1 MVEDLLVHEVQSRT
15 APPRRRSRTRNSV
28 TPNNTKDKV
37 YSELFQSI
45 AERLAGQLTAI
56 RTLFESSQKEHSG
69 SALMINCGG
78 DSLYC
83 LTAEHVLSPSKR
95 EPPSTAKV
103 LHNYHIEHMS
113 SAGPSGSKM
122 VPLRRKYF
130 RIEDLDVALS
140 ESAFSGTALVTNSS
154 LAAPVSTFE
163 DTPSIQSL
171 QPEDLLLIAGF
182 PSAKVTELQFMRE
195 AKYGLH
201 GYFFKAKDI
210 TSNDPDEHHYRIT
223 GNPMDFEP
231 HGMSGSPVWL
241 IRKLGATESE
251 QAGCVLDPL
260 KGDRSEFRL
269 IFFGVVVR
277 YLSKEKSF
285 VAVCG
290 EICAQFVRK
299 GLEVM
304 PKIRDSDEHQQI
316 MDVVR
321 DKTDSPFS

>member
-1 MVEDLLVHEVQSRT
+1 M
-15 APPRRRSRTRNSV
+15 

-56 RTLFESSQKEHSG
+56 RTLFESGKKEHSG

-78 DSLYC
+78 DLLYC

-103 LHNYHIEHMS
+103 RHNYHVEHMS
-113 SAGPSGSKM
+113 IDGPSGQNL
-122 VPLRRKYF
+122 VPLRPKHF
-130 RIEDLDVALS
+130 LVEDLDIALS
-140 ESAFSGTALVTNSS
+140 ESMFSGTALVTNPS

-163 DTPSIQSL
+163 HTPSIQSL

-182 PSAKVTELQFMRE
+182 PGVKVTELPFMKE

-210 TSNDPDEHHYRIT
+210 TSNDPDEHHFRVT
-223 GNPMDFEP
+223 GNPIDFEP
-231 HGMSGSPVWL
+231 LGMSGSPVWL
-241 IRKLGATESE
+241 IRKLGESE

-260 KGDRSEFRL
+260 KGDGSEFRL

-277 YLSKEKSF
+277 YLPKQKSF

-290 EICAQFVRK
+290 EICAQFVQK
-299 GLEVM
+299 GLEAM
-304 PKIRDSDEHQQI
+304 PKIRDGDEHQQI
-316 MDVVR
+316 MDIVR
-321 DKTDSPFS
+321 DKIDSPSS